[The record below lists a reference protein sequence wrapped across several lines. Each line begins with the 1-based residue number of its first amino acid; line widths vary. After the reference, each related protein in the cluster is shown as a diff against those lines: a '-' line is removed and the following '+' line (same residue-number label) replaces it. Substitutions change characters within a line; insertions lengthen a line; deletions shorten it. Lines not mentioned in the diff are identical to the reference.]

1 MNDNQKAILDD
12 LASILEKI
20 KSNRVYGS
28 VEIYFE
34 DGEITQITQRIIN
47 KVKKSSVKNAPTGQ
61 NVTRHKNQNVSQEIH
76 LSTLE

>member
-12 LASILEKI
+12 LTSILNKI
-20 KSNRVYGS
+20 KSNKVYGS
-28 VEIYFE
+28 VEIFFE

-47 KVKKSSVKNAPTGQ
+47 KVKKNNVKTPPSASHLTH
-61 NVTRHKNQNVSQEIH
+61 HKNQNDNASIH

>member
-12 LASILEKI
+12 LTDILKKI
-20 KSNRVYGS
+20 KSNKVYGS
-28 VEIYFE
+28 VEIFFE

-47 KVKKSSVKNAPTGQ
+47 KVKKNNVKTPLTNPNLTPH
-61 NVTRHKNQNVSQEIH
+61 NNQNAASSAH